1 MESIMPDGE
10 AVPPKV
16 GKGRRAFEVV
26 YDKVRR
32 ELAEGVLKAGDKLP
46 AERELAES
54 LGFSRAAVREALRAL
69 EATGLVQLQ
78 KGVKGGAFIQNASRT
93 DVNRSIN
100 DIVVLG
106 RVPLRQVT
114 EVRTLLM
121 THAVQLACERA
132 TAEELDRIETNI
144 RDTETS
150 ARTGEPLMGHIR
162 QFYNLLGEIS
172 GNEVLAILIEAT
184 SSITLD
190 FAASHRIEFT
200 DELIVLRRKVLSRLR
215 ARDADGASRAIVEN
229 LAFLHGF
236 VIARAAA
243 HEGGAMT

>member
-1 MESIMPDGE
+1 MADGE
-10 AVPPKV
+10 PTPPKAE
-16 GKGRRAFEVV
+16 KGRRAFEVV

-78 KGVKGGAFIQNASRT
+78 KGVKGGAFIQNGNRG
-93 DVNRSIN
+93 DVTRSIN

-106 RVPLRQVT
+106 GVPLRQVM

-132 TAEELDRIETNI
+132 TLEELDRIEKNI
-144 RDTETS
+144 KDTEAS
-150 ARTGEPLMGHIR
+150 ASAGEPTMRHVR
-162 QFYNLLGEIS
+162 QFYNLLGELS

-184 SSITLD
+184 SSISLD
-190 FAASHRIEFT
+190 FVARHGIEFT
-200 DELIVLRRKVLSRLR
+200 DELIVLRRKVLNRLR
-215 ARDADGASRAIVEN
+215 ARDGDGASRAIAEN

-243 HEGGAMT
+243 H

>member
-1 MESIMPDGE
+1 MPDGDTN
-10 AVPPKV
+10 PPKT

-26 YDKVRR
+26 SDKVRR
-32 ELAEGVLKAGDKLP
+32 ELADGVLKAGDKLP

-78 KGVKGGAFIQNASRT
+78 KGVKGGAFIQNGARD
-93 DVNRSIN
+93 DVSRSIN

-106 RVPLRQVT
+106 RVPLRQVM

-121 THAVQLACERA
+121 THAVKLACEHA
-132 TAEELDRIETNI
+132 TREDLDRIEKNI
-144 RDTETS
+144 ADTEAS
-150 ARTGEPLMGHIR
+150 ARAGEPTMRHVR
-162 QFYNLLGEIS
+162 QFYHLLGELS

-184 SSITLD
+184 SAITLN
-190 FAASHRIEFT
+190 FVARHGIEFT
-200 DELIVLRRKVLSRLR
+200 NELIILRRKVLSRLR
-215 ARDADGASRAIVEN
+215 AGDAEGASRAIAEN

-243 HEGGAMT
+243 LGSG

>member
-1 MESIMPDGE
+1 MPDGE
-10 AVPPKV
+10 AVTPKA

-26 YDKVRR
+26 YDKIRR
-32 ELAEGVLKAGDKLP
+32 ELADGVLKAGDKLP

-78 KGVKGGAFIQNASRT
+78 KGVKGGAFIQNSNRN
-93 DVNRSIN
+93 DINRSIN

-106 RVPLRQVT
+106 RVPLRQVM

-121 THAVQLACERA
+121 THAVQLGCERA
-132 TAEELDRIETNI
+132 TAEELDLIDKNIKET
-144 RDTETS
+144 EEL
-150 ARTGEPLMGHIR
+150 ARAGESTMRHVR
-162 QFYNLLGEIS
+162 EFYNLLGELS

-190 FAASHRIEFT
+190 FVISHGIEFT
-200 DELIVLRRKVLSRLR
+200 DELIILRKKILNRLR
-215 ARDADGASRAIVEN
+215 ARDADGASRAIAEN
-229 LAFLHGF
+229 LAFLHGY

-243 HEGGAMT
+243 HGGSTAA

>member
-1 MESIMPDGE
+1 MPDGE
-10 AVPPKV
+10 AIEPKA

-78 KGVKGGAFIQNASRT
+78 KGVKGGAFIQNASRN
-93 DVNRSIN
+93 DINRSIN

-121 THAVQLACERA
+121 THAVQLGCERA
-132 TAEELDRIETNI
+132 TAAELDRIETNI
-144 RDTETS
+144 ADTEAA
-150 ARTGEPLMGHIR
+150 ARTGEPTMRHIR

-190 FAASHRIEFT
+190 FAASHGVEFT

-243 HEGGAMT
+243 HGPATT

>member
-1 MESIMPDGE
+1 MPDGD
-10 AVPPKV
+10 VIPPKAA
-16 GKGRRAFEVV
+16 KGRRAFEVV
-26 YDKVRR
+26 YDKIRH

-78 KGVKGGAFIQNASRT
+78 KGVKGGAFIQNANR
-93 DVNRSIN
+93 DDINRSIN

-106 RVPLRQVT
+106 RVPLRQVM

-121 THAVQLACERA
+121 THAVRLGCERA
-132 TAEELDRIETNI
+132 TPEELDRIEKNI
-144 RDTETS
+144 NEMEDLAKAAEATMRPVRE
-150 ARTGEPLMGHIR
+150 
-162 QFYNLLGEIS
+162 FYNLLGELS

-184 SSITLD
+184 SAITLD
-190 FAASHRIEFT
+190 FVVSHGIEFT

-215 ARDADGASRAIVEN
+215 ARDAEGASRAIAEN
-229 LAFLHGF
+229 LAFLHGY

-243 HEGGAMT
+243 HESTMT

>member
-1 MESIMPDGE
+1 MPDGE
-10 AVPPKV
+10 STPPKA
-16 GKGRRAFEVV
+16 GKSRRAFEVV
-26 YDKVRR
+26 YDKIRH
-32 ELAEGVLKAGDKLP
+32 ELAEGQLKAGDKLP

-69 EATGLVQLQ
+69 EATGLVHLQ
-78 KGVKGGAFIQNASRT
+78 KGVKGGAFIQNSSRN

-106 RVPLRQVT
+106 RVPLRHVM

-121 THAVQLACERA
+121 TRAVELACEQA
-132 TAEELDRIETNI
+132 SSEDLDKIEKNI
-144 RDTETS
+144 DDTEAC
-150 ARTGEPLMGHIR
+150 ARAAEPLMRHVR

-190 FAASHRIEFT
+190 FVVSHGIEFT

-215 ARDADGASRAIVEN
+215 ARDADGASRAIAEN

-236 VIARAAA
+236 VIARAAPR
-243 HEGGAMT
+243 

>member
-1 MESIMPDGE
+1 MDDGE
-10 AVPPKV
+10 PTPTKA

-26 YDKVRR
+26 YDKIRH
-32 ELAEGVLKAGDKLP
+32 ELAEGMLKAGDKLP

-69 EATGLVQLQ
+69 EATGLLQLQ
-78 KGVKGGAFIQNASRT
+78 KGVKGGAFIQNANRN

-106 RVPLRQVT
+106 KVPLRQVM

-121 THAVQLACERA
+121 TRAVQLACERA
-132 TAEELDRIETNI
+132 TTEELDKVDKNI
-144 RDTETS
+144 ADTE
-150 ARTGEPLMGHIR
+150 AAAKAGEPTMRHVR
-162 QFYNLLGEIS
+162 EFYNLLGELS

-190 FAASHRIEFT
+190 FVASRGVEFT
-200 DELIVLRRKVLSRLR
+200 DELIVLRRKVLNRLR
-215 ARDADGASRAIVEN
+215 ARDGEGASRAIAEN

-236 VIARAAA
+236 VIARVAPR
-243 HEGGAMT
+243 

>member
-1 MESIMPDGE
+1 MPDGE
-10 AVPPKV
+10 AVPPKAA
-16 GKGRRAFEVV
+16 KARRAFEVV
-26 YDKVRR
+26 YDKIRR
-32 ELAEGVLKAGDKLP
+32 ELADGVLKAGDKLP

-54 LGFSRAAVREALRAL
+54 LGFSRAAVREALRTL

-78 KGVKGGAFIQNASRT
+78 KGVKGGAFIQNANRN

-106 RVPLRQVT
+106 RVPLRQVM

-132 TAEELDRIETNI
+132 TPEELDRIEKNI
-144 RDTETS
+144 KDTENS
-150 ARTGEPLMGHIR
+150 AKAGEPMMRHVR
-162 QFYNLLGEIS
+162 QFYNLLGETS

-190 FAASHRIEFT
+190 FVASHGIEFT
-200 DELIVLRRKVLSRLR
+200 DELIVLRRKVLNRLR

-243 HEGGAMT
+243 H

>member
-1 MESIMPDGE
+1 MADGDPT
-10 AVPPKV
+10 PPKAE
-16 GKGRRAFEVV
+16 KGRRAFEVV

-78 KGVKGGAFIQNASRT
+78 KGVKGGAFIQNGNRD
-93 DVNRSIN
+93 DVTRSIN

-106 RVPLRQVT
+106 GVPLRQVM

-121 THAVQLACERA
+121 THAVQLASERA
-132 TAEELDRIETNI
+132 TPEELDRIEENI
-144 RDTETS
+144 KNTEAS
-150 ARTGEPLMGHIR
+150 AKVGEPTMRHVR
-162 QFYNLLGEIS
+162 QFYNLLGELS

-184 SSITLD
+184 SSISLD
-190 FAASHRIEFT
+190 FVARHGIEFT
-200 DELIVLRRKVLSRLR
+200 DELIVLRRKVLNRLR
-215 ARDADGASRAIVEN
+215 ARDGDGASRAIAEN

-243 HEGGAMT
+243 H

>member
-1 MESIMPDGE
+1 MADGDSVE
-10 AVPPKV
+10 PKAA
-16 GKGRRAFEVV
+16 KGRRAFEVV

-32 ELAEGVLKAGDKLP
+32 ELAEGILKAGDKLP

-78 KGVKGGAFIQNASRT
+78 KGVKGGAFIQNASR
-93 DVNRSIN
+93 DDINRSIN

-106 RVPLRQVT
+106 RVPLRQVM

-121 THAVQLACERA
+121 AHAVQLGCERA
-132 TAEELDRIETNI
+132 TPEELDRIEKNI
-144 RDTETS
+144 NEMEDL
-150 ARTGEPLMGHIR
+150 AKAGESTMRPVR
-162 QFYNLLGEIS
+162 EFYNLLGELS

-184 SSITLD
+184 SAITLD
-190 FAASHRIEFT
+190 FVVSHGIEFT
-200 DELIVLRRKVLSRLR
+200 DELVTLRRKVLKCLR
-215 ARDADGASRAIVEN
+215 ARDADGASRAIAEN
-229 LAFLHGF
+229 LAFLHGY

-243 HEGGAMT
+243 H